1 MLRRVVVGFVF
12 AGMFGCGQ
20 VQSVVDSGVVVDA
33 GTSAADAGSSND
45 AGSKVDAGASADAG
59 PTSCTGACAVTDLV
73 ATFHGVMGQFDR
85 AQHGVE
91 GDAGLYIEAHFGGDP
106 ACPTASSPTPDRTLV
121 ISGLRADFDGGVQT
135 RDDGL
140 RVTLLDFK
148 GNLSSSPFDKAFAA
162 RATTRWMN
170 RGTLVSFTLE
180 ADFDGGTVRGG
191 FSAPHC
197 ASLDGP

>member
-1 MLRRVVVGFVF
+1 MGFVF
-12 AGMFGCGQ
+12 AGVLACGQ
-20 VQSVVDSGVVVDA
+20 PQPAVDA
-33 GTSAADAGSSND
+33 GVVADAGGNVD
-45 AGSKVDAGASADAG
+45 AGSPTDAGA
-59 PTSCTGACAVTDLV
+59 PSCTGACAVTDLV

-85 AQHGVE
+85 AQHGIE
-91 GDAGLYIEAHFGGDP
+91 GDAGVYIEAHFGGDP
-106 ACPTASSPTPDRTLV
+106 SCPTASSPTPDRTLV

-135 RDDGL
+135 RADGL

-148 GNLSSSPFDKAFAA
+148 GTLSPSPFDKAVAA
-162 RATTRWMN
+162 RATVRWLD